1 MDITNRD
8 IEETKTLKEI
18 LRRIDEMEQDR
29 EESIYTKIYENQPF
43 ILSLMMAY
51 EAELDEENID
61 DEQFGAMRDMLFMIY
76 LFFEQKTNI
85 QRAQVTEQAFIKQ
98 FQLNIE
104 FMEYLSGEE
113 DPDSQLA
120 LSEADLS
127 KMHFISLYTA
137 IVHIA
142 HDYLSFQKMDDDS
155 KAAIFLEMKTL
166 IECLESCLVE
176 K

>member
-1 MDITNRD
+1 MEIRNRD
-8 IEETKTLKEI
+8 IQETETLKEI
-18 LRRIDEMEQDR
+18 LQRIDEMEQGG

-51 EAELDEENID
+51 ENELDEGNID
-61 DEQFGAMRDMLFMIY
+61 DEQFEAMRDMLFMIY

-85 QRAQVTEQAFIKQ
+85 QRAQVTEQAFVKQ

-113 DPDSQLA
+113 DPDKQME

-127 KMHFISLYTA
+127 KMHFISVYTA
-137 IVHIA
+137 IMHIA
-142 HDYLSFQKMDDDS
+142 HDYLSFQKLDDDS

-166 IECLESCLVE
+166 IECLEACLV
-176 K
+176 KK